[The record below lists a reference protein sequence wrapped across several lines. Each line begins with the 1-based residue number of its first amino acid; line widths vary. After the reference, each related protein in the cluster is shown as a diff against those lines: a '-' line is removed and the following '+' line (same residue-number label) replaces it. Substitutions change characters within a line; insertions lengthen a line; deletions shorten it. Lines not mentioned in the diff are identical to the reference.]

1 MDIDRIS
8 ELIAG
13 GDIDNACDYIDAA
26 HLAGETISPELA
38 ERWAALATDPTD
50 RAQLLD
56 SIFPGFDTDD

>member
-1 MDIDRIS
+1 MNIDRIS

-26 HLAGETISPELA
+26 HLAGETISTELA